1 MAKKIYID
9 DLGIGIFSFPVLA
22 FNERME
28 TAKETTP
35 QMVGDSQALAAR
47 VYFGML
53 AEQPKPTR
61 ETDVYFIDWENSSIY
76 KSGELTPVDEWLKQE
91 RMAKYTA
98 IGRFLVPIVQADAQT
113 AYFSALKNLQSWL
126 SYYGLTEGI
135 QKTLMEASRKRQ
147 ADLAAIAASNA
158 AAARALA
165 FSKQTADMTE
175 EARVKAA
182 ENEARAR
189 QTLEENL
196 TKEAEIKQDLENIK
210 NGYLVEKT
218 GGSVW
223 PWLLLGAA
231 AFYAFGKKTGKKQEK
246 RRLKDELFFENS

>member
-1 MAKKIYID
+1 MAKKKIYRPN
-9 DLGIGIFSFPVLA
+9 DLYGIGVFAYPILE
-22 FNERME
+22 FNERLE
-28 TAKETTP
+28 TAKQTTP
-35 QMVGDSQALAAR
+35 QMAGDLQALAGR

-61 ETDVYFIDWENSSIY
+61 EDECYYLDWENSGRD
-76 KSGELTPVDEWLKQE
+76 KKDWLGDEEQI
-91 RMAKYTA
+91 KYHA
-98 IGRFLVPIVQADAQT
+98 APWPFPLVKTDAQT

-126 SYYGLTEGI
+126 AYFGLTEGI

-158 AAARALA
+158 SAARALA
-165 FSKQTADMTE
+165 LSKQTADMTE

-189 QTLEENL
+189 KTLDENL
-196 TKEAEIKQDLENIK
+196 TKEAEIKQELENIK
-210 NGYLVEKT
+210 AGYLVQQT

-223 PWLLLGAA
+223 PWLLLGAG
-231 AFYAFGKKTGKKQEK
+231 AFFALGKSKEKKAVK
-246 RRLKDELFFENS
+246 V

>member
-1 MAKKIYID
+1 MAKKKIYRPN
-9 DLGIGIFSFPVLA
+9 DLYGIGVFAYPILE

-35 QMVGDSQALAAR
+35 QMDEQARAAR

-61 ETDVYFIDWENSSIY
+61 EDECYYLDWENSGRDI
-76 KSGELTPVDEWLKQE
+76 KDWLGDEEQI
-91 RMAKYTA
+91 KYHA
-98 IGRFLVPIVQADAQT
+98 WAFPFPLMKADAQT
-113 AYFSALKNLQSWL
+113 AYFFALKNLQSWL
-126 SYYGLTEGI
+126 AYYGLTEGI

-165 FSKQTADMTE
+165 LSKQTADMTE

-189 QTLEENL
+189 KTLDENL

-210 NGYLVEKT
+210 AGYLVEKT

-223 PWLLLGAA
+223 PWLLLGAG
-231 AFYAFGKKTGKKQEK
+231 AFFALGKSKGKKAVKV
-246 RRLKDELFFENS
+246 

>member
-1 MAKKIYID
+1 MAKKKIYRPN
-9 DLGIGIFSFPVLA
+9 DLYGIGVFAYPILE
-22 FNERME
+22 FNERLE
-28 TAKETTP
+28 TAKQTTP
-35 QMVGDSQALAAR
+35 QMAGDLQALAAR

-61 ETDVYFIDWENSSIY
+61 EDECYYLDWENSGRD
-76 KSGELTPVDEWLKQE
+76 KNDWLGDEEQI
-91 RMAKYTA
+91 KYHA
-98 IGRFLVPIVQADAQT
+98 VPWPFPLVKTDAQT

-126 SYYGLTEGI
+126 AYYGLTEGI

-158 AAARALA
+158 SAARALA
-165 FSKQTADMTE
+165 LSKQTADMTE

-189 QTLEENL
+189 KTLDENL
-196 TKEAEIKQDLENIK
+196 TKEAEIKQELENIK
-210 NGYLVEKT
+210 AGYLVQQT

-223 PWLLLGAA
+223 PWLLLGAG
-231 AFYAFGKKTGKKQEK
+231 AFFALGKSKEKKAVK
-246 RRLKDELFFENS
+246 V

>member
-1 MAKKIYID
+1 MAKKKIYRPNN
-9 DLGIGIFSFPVLA
+9 LYGIGVFAYPILE
-22 FNERME
+22 FNERLE
-28 TAKETTP
+28 TAKQTTP
-35 QMVGDSQALAAR
+35 QMAGDLQALAAR

-61 ETDVYFIDWENSSIY
+61 EDECYYLDWENSGRD
-76 KSGELTPVDEWLKQE
+76 KKDWLGDEEQI
-91 RMAKYTA
+91 KYHA
-98 IGRFLVPIVQADAQT
+98 VPWHFPLVKTDAQT

-126 SYYGLTEGI
+126 AYYGLTEGI

-158 AAARALA
+158 SAARALA
-165 FSKQTADMTE
+165 LSKQTADMTE

-189 QTLEENL
+189 KTLDENL
-196 TKEAEIKQDLENIK
+196 TKEAEIKQELENIK
-210 NGYLVEKT
+210 AGYLVQQT

-223 PWLLLGAA
+223 PWLLLGAG
-231 AFYAFGKKTGKKQEK
+231 AFFALGKSKEKKAVK
-246 RRLKDELFFENS
+246 V

>member
-1 MAKKIYID
+1 MAKKVYID
-9 DLGIGIFSFPVLA
+9 DIGLGVFSFPVLE

-35 QMVGDSQALAAR
+35 QMDEQARAAR

-61 ETDVYFIDWENSSIY
+61 ETDVYFIDWENTSPY
-76 KSGELTPVDEWLKQE
+76 KSGELVPVDSWLKKE
-91 RMAKYTA
+91 NSAKYSA
-98 IGRFLVPIVQADAQT
+98 FGRVLVPIVKADAQT
-113 AYFSALKNLQSWL
+113 AYFYALKNLQTWL
-126 SYYGLTEGI
+126 AYYGLTDGI

-165 FSKQTADMTE
+165 FSKQTENMTE
-175 EARVKAA
+175 EARREAA
-182 ENEARAR
+182 ENEAQAR
-189 QTLEENL
+189 KTLEDNL
-196 TKEAEIKQDLENIK
+196 TKETKIKQELENIK
-210 NGYLVEKT
+210 AGYLVEST

-223 PWLLLGAA
+223 PWLLLGAGV
-231 AFYAFGKKTGKKQEK
+231 FYALGKNKG
-246 RRLKDELFFENS
+246 RRWK

>member
-1 MAKKIYID
+1 MARKKIYRPN
-9 DLGIGIFSFPVLA
+9 DLYGIGVFAYPILE
-22 FNERME
+22 FNERLE
-28 TAKETTP
+28 TAKQTTP
-35 QMVGDSQALAAR
+35 QMSGDLQALAAR

-61 ETDVYFIDWENSSIY
+61 EDDCYYLDWENSGID
-76 KSGELTPVDEWLKQE
+76 KKEWLEGEE
-91 RMAKYTA
+91 RIKYHA
-98 IGRFLVPIVQADAQT
+98 FPFPFPHMKADAQT

-126 SYYGLTEGI
+126 AYYGLTEGI
-135 QKTLMEASRKRQ
+135 EKTLMEASRKRQ

-165 FSKQTADMTE
+165 FSQQTADMTE
-175 EARVKAA
+175 EARREAA
-182 ENEARAR
+182 ENEGRAR
-189 QTLEENL
+189 KTLDENL

-223 PWLLLGAA
+223 PWLLLGAG
-231 AFYAFGKKTGKKQEK
+231 AFFALGKRKGKKAV
-246 RRLKDELFFENS
+246 NV

>member
-1 MAKKIYID
+1 MAKKTIYRPN
-9 DLGIGIFSFPVLA
+9 DLFGIGIFAYPILE

-28 TAKETTP
+28 TAKQTTP
-35 QMVGDSQALAAR
+35 QLTGDLQALAAR

-61 ETDVYFIDWENSSIY
+61 EDECYYLDWENFGHD
-76 KSGELTPVDEWLKQE
+76 KEEWLKGE
-91 RMAKYTA
+91 EYIKYHA
-98 IGRFLVPIVQADAQT
+98 IPIFYPLTKTDAQT

-126 SYYGLTEGI
+126 AYYGLTEGI

-165 FSKQTADMTE
+165 FSQVTADMTE

-182 ENEARAR
+182 EAEGRAKK
-189 QTLEENL
+189 TLEQNL
-196 TKEAEIKQDLENIK
+196 EKEAEIKQELENIK
-210 NGYLVEKT
+210 AGYLVEQT

-223 PWLLLGAA
+223 PWLLLGAG
-231 AFYAFGKKTGKKQEK
+231 AFYALGKSNGKKGG
-246 RRLKDELFFENS
+246 